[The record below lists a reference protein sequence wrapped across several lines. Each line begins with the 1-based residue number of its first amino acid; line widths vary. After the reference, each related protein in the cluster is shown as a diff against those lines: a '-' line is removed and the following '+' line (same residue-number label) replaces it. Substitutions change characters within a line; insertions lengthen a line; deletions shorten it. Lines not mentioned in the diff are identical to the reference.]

1 MAYKYLFTI
10 LIVGAMNKLIE
21 ENSGLTTFYPKL
33 FKAIEIWKEICVRG
47 ITLNT
52 RLVEVL

>member
-52 RLVEVL
+52 RLVEIL